1 MDKVDEIE
9 FKTDTDKKYLTLIAP
24 QTVLVVLLDSQ
35 STQMSMMIILDKDPY
50 PPTKMTVVDD
60 IIEACQIAKA
70 SAHISN
76 GDIFVKF
83 LHTSIYLLRMNTEI
97 ITSHTNET
105 LVTLATVLVSQQI
118 SVNILHVFVCF
129 QFRIINC
136 LTLLIPS
143 TFLHFNLL
151 TNHFPPLT

>member
-129 QFRIINC
+129 QF
-136 LTLLIPS
+136 
-143 TFLHFNLL
+143 
-151 TNHFPPLT
+151 